1 MEIDKWYVKVCQET
15 QLLGTALCVGHH
27 LYEMHK
33 GHNADEMCKF
43 LMRWPFD
50 RLWASD
56 TIWWQVLVN
65 IDSGNSLVANRCQA
79 IT

>member
-1 MEIDKWYVKVCQET
+1 
-15 QLLGTALCVGHH
+15 
-27 LYEMHK
+27 MHE

-43 LMRWPFD
+43 LIRWPFD